1 MLRFLK
7 SRQIYSI
14 LTETFLSRLIINIKT
29 NIPFIGFNVTQ
40 HNCIEYS
47 YIQLYT
53 VIYSCIQL
61 LLRNPSSTVLLKAL
75 LKKTKIDELMLT
87 ASEESPELFENI
99 LKFSNFEQPALNC
112 YNELIQQKLAIAE
125 QEHEVQYCLTDQ

>member
-1 MLRFLK
+1 MLK

-29 NIPFIGFNVTQ
+29 NIPFIGFTVTQ
-40 HNCIEYS
+40 HNF
-47 YIQLYT
+47 T
-53 VIYSCIQL
+53 GMIQL
-61 LLRNPSSTVLLKAL
+61 LLKNPSSTVLLKAL
-75 LKKTKIDELMLT
+75 LKKTKIDELMLP

-99 LKFSNFEQPALNC
+99 LKFSNFKQPALNC

-125 QEHEVQYCLTDQ
+125 QEHEVNYCLMNQ